1 MSTGVRQSPSDIRS
15 SLVQLQRGC
24 SSVYHSPSDI
34 ITVCLRQI
42 QKLLKNTIAKRYGRP
57 VKSRYTK
64 YSRHS
69 QLKAHIE
76 HIRQRYKPLY
86 FVQPDCHPALHAVPL
101 LTYYGVAVTKDE
113 LHDYAMRIE
122 LHPPPSYDGKPEPLR
137 RLWSVE
143 AAVKYMSMKFKFQL
157 HLRVPL
163 SVDYHWNVAL
173 YSNYVADVEKLIDND
188 EARLVRLILREIR
201 LPEGRGALW
210 HYDTQSGSIE
220 MRCWTWKLPSK
231 ETRDE
236 IREAYAELGVTL

>member
-1 MSTGVRQSPSDIRS
+1 MFNLERER
-15 SLVQLQRGC
+15 
-24 SSVYHSPSDI
+24 SSVYHSPPDI
-34 ITVCLRQI
+34 IAVCRCQI
-42 QKLLKNTIAKRYGRP
+42 QKLLKNTIAKRYGRL
-57 VKSRYTK
+57 VKSGCTK
-64 YSRHS
+64 YSHHPQPKRNDR
-69 QLKAHIE
+69 LE
-76 HIRQRYKPLY
+76 HIRQRFKPLY

-101 LTYYGVAVTKDE
+101 LAYYGVAVTKDE

-122 LHPPPSYDGKPEPLR
+122 LHPPPSYDGKPELLR

-188 EARLVRLILREIR
+188 EARLVRLILREMR

-210 HYDTQSGSIE
+210 HYDTQSGSIR
-220 MRCWTWKLPSK
+220 MRRRAWKLPSK
-231 ETRDE
+231 ETRAE

>member
-1 MSTGVRQSPSDIRS
+1 M
-15 SLVQLQRGC
+15 
-24 SSVYHSPSDI
+24 
-34 ITVCLRQI
+34 
-42 QKLLKNTIAKRYGRP
+42 
-57 VKSRYTK
+57 
-64 YSRHS
+64 
-69 QLKAHIE
+69 
-76 HIRQRYKPLY
+76 
-86 FVQPDCHPALHAVPL
+86 HAVPL
-101 LTYYGVAVTKDE
+101 LTYYGVAVTKGE

-137 RLWSVE
+137 RLGSVE

-173 YSNYVADVEKLIDND
+173 YSNYVADVEKLTDDD
-188 EARLVRLILREIR
+188 EALLVRLILREIR
-201 LPEGRGALW
+201 LPKDREALW